1 MRGIQKERGK
11 KMKKTLIGTLIILAI
26 CAVLWAAGDET
37 VSITRW
43 VERRNQEPLIKPVWE
58 YVLTAVYDDDD
69 DTDVTQSIAING
81 ILQKVI
87 LVAPDGTN
95 AVTYQVEVKDNGDV
109 VIFDSGEQAEN
120 ATYTWNCSEPL
131 TGTIDVVIGVSGAIG
146 AVNPD
151 ITVTLRGI

>member
-1 MRGIQKERGK
+1 
-11 KMKKTLIGTLIILAI
+11 MKKTIIGTLVILAI

-69 DTDVTQSIAING
+69 VTDVTQAIAING

-87 LVAPDGTN
+87 LVAPDGLN
-95 AVTYQVEVKDNGDV
+95 AVTYQVEVADNGDI
-109 VIFDSGEQAEN
+109 VIFDSGEQNEN
-120 ATYTWNCSEPL
+120 NTYTFNCTEPL
-131 TGTIDVVIGVSGAIG
+131 TGIIDVVIGVSGAIG
-146 AVNPD
+146 DAQD
-151 ITVTLRGI
+151 IVVVLRGI